1 MLKRPRRLR
10 YQQNLRE
17 LVQET
22 RINPEDLIYPI
33 FIKEGRDIKQE
44 IPSLPGCYHL
54 SPDDCLREE
63 AARIR
68 ESGVKG
74 VLIFGIPAERDA
86 TGSRARESDGPVQQA
101 CQLLQSEFPEL
112 YLITDVCLCG
122 YTSHGHCGIVEEG
135 RIKNDKTLPYLAE
148 TALSQVESGADMVA
162 PSDMMDG
169 RIQAI
174 RKKLDQ
180 KGYSHIPV
188 MSYAAKYASAFY
200 GPFREACESSPD
212 FGDRSSHQMNPAN
225 AREALR
231 EARLDLEEGADII
244 MVKPALAYLDIIYRL
259 RQEVDVPVAAY
270 SVSGE
275 YSLIKNGGEAGLV
288 DSRAVLLETL
298 TAIKRAGA
306 DLIITYQAL
315 DLARELSKS

>member
-200 GPFREACESSPD
+200 GPFRDACESSPD

>member
-33 FIKEGRDIKQE
+33 FIKEGREIKQE

-63 AARIR
+63 VARIR
-68 ESGVKG
+68 ESGLKG

-101 CQLLQSEFPEL
+101 CRLLQSEFPEL
-112 YLITDVCLCG
+112 YIITDVCLCG
-122 YTSHGHCGIVEEG
+122 YTSHGHCGIVEDG
-135 RIKNDKTLPYLAE
+135 RIKNDSTLPYLAE

-169 RIQAI
+169 RIRAI
-174 RKKLDQ
+174 REKLDQ
-180 KGYSHIPV
+180 SGYTHIPV

-231 EARLDLEEGADII
+231 EAKLDLEEGADII
-244 MVKPALAYLDIIYRL
+244 MIKPALAYLDIIYRI
-259 RQEVDVPVAAY
+259 RQQVDVPVAAY

-275 YSLIKNGGEAGLV
+275 YSLIKNGGQAGLV
-288 DSRAVLLETL
+288 DSREVLLETL

-306 DLIITYQAL
+306 DLIITYHAL
-315 DLARELSKS
+315 DLARELNKS

>member
-86 TGSRARESDGPVQQA
+86 TGSRARDSDGPVQQA

-200 GPFREACESSPD
+200 GPFRDACESSPD

-275 YSLIKNGGEAGLV
+275 YSLIKNGGKAGLV

>member
-135 RIKNDKTLPYLAE
+135 RIKNDRTLPYLAE

-200 GPFREACESSPD
+200 GPFRDACESSPD

>member
-10 YQQNLRE
+10 YQENLRE

-22 RINPEDLIYPI
+22 RINLEDLIYPI

-135 RIKNDKTLPYLAE
+135 RIKNDRTLPYLAE